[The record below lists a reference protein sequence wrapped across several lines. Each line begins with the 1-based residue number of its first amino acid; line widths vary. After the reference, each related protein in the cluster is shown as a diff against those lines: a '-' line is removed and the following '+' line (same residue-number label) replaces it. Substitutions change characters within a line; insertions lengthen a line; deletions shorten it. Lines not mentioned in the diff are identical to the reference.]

1 MRRRG
6 RMRSRCAGR
15 WALGALA
22 AFLVCAN
29 LPAQSD
35 SPRRASSSSARSTP
49 KKFSA
54 SAIQIEPVD
63 TSQVALP
70 PEFRVAVY
78 ENLIQE
84 VSKTGKFQQV
94 LRSGDRAAAGVP
106 DLVILRTKV
115 EEFKPGSQR
124 QREVTTV
131 SGATSVKLLVQV
143 SSREGKVLLSREVVG
158 KVRFF
163 GQNLRATHD
172 FSKKAAAILSQSF

>member
-1 MRRRG
+1 
-6 RMRSRCAGR
+6 MRSRCAGT

-22 AFLVCAN
+22 AFLGCAN
-29 LPAQSD
+29 LTAQSE
-35 SPRRASSSSARSTP
+35 SSRPPSSLTARPAS

-63 TSQVALP
+63 TSQVELP

-78 ENLIQE
+78 ENLIEE

-94 LRSGDRAAAGVP
+94 FRSGDRAAAGVP
-106 DLVILRTKV
+106 DLVILRTRV

-124 QREVTTV
+124 KREVTTV
-131 SGATSVKLLVQV
+131 SGATSVRLLVQA
-143 SSREGKVLLSREVVG
+143 SNREGKLLLSREVVG